1 MKTEKIELIER
12 ALADLRGGKIILVTD
27 DENRENE
34 GDFICAAEFATGEN
48 INFMAKFGRG
58 LICMPVSAKIAAKFN
73 FYPMVSQN
81 QDNHETAFTVSV
93 DHVSCTTGISAFERS
108 ITAVAVADE
117 NSSAENFRR
126 PGHMFPLIAKEGGV
140 LVRQGHTEAT
150 VDFCR
155 LAGLKEAGL
164 CCEIMADDGH
174 MARRAELE
182 KKAAE
187 WNMTIVTIADLIEYR
202 RATEKFME
210 RVAEAELPTKYGEF
224 RIYAFRDRTT
234 GEHHEALVMGDV
246 STGESI
252 LCRVHSECLTGDAFG
267 SRKCDCGE
275 QFDAAM
281 KKIAAEKKG
290 VLVYLSQE
298 GRGIGLLNKIRA
310 YSLQDGGMDTVDANL
325 ALGLPEDARDYSC
338 GIQILKD
345 LGVSKIRLM
354 TNNPQKIDALNCKE
368 NGIEITERVPLEI
381 PVQKFDEFYLRT
393 KANRMGHLLSNV

>member
-1 MKTEKIELIER
+1 
-12 ALADLRGGKIILVTD
+12 
-27 DENRENE
+27 
-34 GDFICAAEFATGEN
+34 
-48 INFMAKFGRG
+48 
-58 LICMPVSAKIAAKFN
+58 
-73 FYPMVSQN
+73 
-81 QDNHETAFTVSV
+81 
-93 DHVSCTTGISAFERS
+93 
-108 ITAVAVADE
+108 
-117 NSSAENFRR
+117 
-126 PGHMFPLIAKEGGV
+126 
-140 LVRQGHTEAT
+140 
-150 VDFCR
+150 
-155 LAGLKEAGL
+155 
-164 CCEIMADDGH
+164 
-174 MARRAELE
+174 
-182 KKAAE
+182 
-187 WNMTIVTIADLIEYR
+187 
-202 RATEKFME
+202 
-210 RVAEAELPTKYGEF
+210 
-224 RIYAFRDRTT
+224 
-234 GEHHEALVMGDV
+234 MGDV